1 MTTRQLNKLLLIT
14 GDPLGSQMAGPGIRC
29 VSLAKSLA
37 NNGFQVKLIT
47 TQSVEKI
54 SGLDIYHV
62 SSKDNQAFSHFHDW
76 ADVVIFQALAFDDFP
91 GLRKSSKLLVADAYA
106 PVVLESLAR
115 FSGLRGYRARL
126 ILSQAGRI
134 QREQVLRSDV
144 LICANENQRLYY
156 LGALIANQGLSFDQY
171 FDDENLSNR
180 IVTVPFGLSESP
192 PVHRKQVLKGVVP
205 GISMNDKV
213 VLWSGGIYE
222 WFDVET
228 LIQAFN
234 QLKQT
239 SPEIKLYFQGGKHPN
254 TDISEM
260 PVVARAKRLAS
271 ELGLLDKTIFFND
284 SWVSLE
290 DRENYLMEADL
301 GVTSHFDSLETTFA
315 FRTRMLDYIWAGLP
329 VVTTQGDFFAK
340 EVQRLE
346 LGVVTKFSDPEDLSK
361 SIRGL
366 LEDDDYYAQARK
378 ELISLRASYYWDT
391 IVVPLIQAI
400 HNSVPNQ
407 SRHKLGNRIT
417 LPLKDSSKLLGNVK
431 SGASQSLDIIRT
443 QGFKKLF
450 SKLWRKI
457 VHKN

>member
-1 MTTRQLNKLLLIT
+1 VTTRQLNKLLLIT

-29 VSLAKSLA
+29 VNLAHALG
-37 NNGFQVKLIT
+37 NNGFQIKVIT
-47 TQSVEKI
+47 TQSFEKI
-54 SGLDIYHV
+54 SGLDIHHV
-62 SSKDNQAFSHFHDW
+62 SSRDNFSFSHFHDW
-76 ADVVIFQALAFDDFP
+76 ADAVIFQALAFDDFP
-91 GLRKSSKLLVADAYA
+91 SLRKSTKLLVADAYA

-115 FSGLRGYRARL
+115 FKGIRGYRSRL

-144 LICANENQRLYY
+144 LICANEYQRLYY
-156 LGALIANQGLSFDQY
+156 MGALIADQGLTVDQ
-171 FDDENLSNR
+171 FNKDENLSNR
-180 IVTVPFGLSESP
+180 IVTIPFGLSESP

-205 GISMNDKV
+205 GISITDKV

-234 QLKQT
+234 LLKHS

-254 TDISEM
+254 PDVPEM
-260 PVVARAKRLAS
+260 PVVARAKQLATDF
-271 ELGLLDKTIFFND
+271 GLLNNTVFFND
-284 SWVSLE
+284 SWVSFE

-340 EVQRLE
+340 EVKRLE

-361 SIRGL
+361 SIRDL
-366 LEDDDYYAQARK
+366 LADDVLYTHARK
-378 ELISLRASYYWDT
+378 ELLSLRPSYYWDT
-391 IVVPLIQAI
+391 IVIPLIRAI

-407 SRHKLGNRIT
+407 SRLKLGQRIT
-417 LPLKDSSKLLGNVK
+417 LPLGDSSKIFANVR
-431 SGASQSLDIIRT
+431 SWAIQSLEMIQT
-443 QGFKKLF
+443 QGIKKF
-450 SKLWRKI
+450 VSKLWRKI
-457 VHKN
+457 VH